1 MDRLKW
7 KSVFL
12 VGWGPLIFCSILL
25 CSASSPEAD
34 PPAVKALKDYLSHK
48 PIISKVVGV
57 EYDLVGKTN
66 RFSFIGAYC
75 GDGHYLQI
83 VPPGLDVAVEEIKPT
98 RAPILSGR
106 YKDESWETSGVEL
119 GKSIAPDRENPDLY
133 ALGGESSFT
142 HLSRLIML
150 GSQFLEPGSAVWT
163 GNDVIFRPSW
173 FKRQQIEVYNKDNPT
188 KKRDVNQLVGRIS
201 VKDGK
206 IHRLAVKHA
215 GCFEFEYE
223 DSPDRPE
230 WFPARIYYMGYPD
243 EVDAEELLDIFDT
256 EKMFRLQAE
265 YLPVLHI
272 RKLELSEEPIP
283 AERFLPEAHVDINEM
298 VLTVFSNSVEII
310 TPDRTD
316 PVFIQ
321 KTLDALGPI
330 EKRSPLSLYLWNGMA
345 IASLLGLV
353 LMLFYRG
360 RQR

>member
-7 KSVFL
+7 KTVFL
-12 VGWGPLIFCSILL
+12 VGWVPLLFFSIVL
-25 CSASSPEAD
+25 CKASLPEAD

-66 RFSFIGAYC
+66 RLSYVGAYC
-75 GDGHYLQI
+75 GDGYYLQI
-83 VPPGLDVAVEEIKPT
+83 VSPGVDVTAAEIKPT
-98 RAPILSGR
+98 RDPLLGR
-106 YKDESWETSGVEL
+106 YKDESWQICGMEV
-119 GKSIAPDRENPDLY
+119 GKSIAPDKEKPDHY
-133 ALGGESSFT
+133 ALGGESALT
-142 HLSRLIML
+142 HLTRLIML
-150 GSQFLEPGSAVWT
+150 GSQFLEPGSAVWN
-163 GNDVIFRPSW
+163 GNDVTFRPSW
-173 FKRQQIEVYNKDNPT
+173 FKRQQIEVYNENNPT

-256 EKMFRLQAE
+256 EKVFRLEAE
-265 YLPVLHI
+265 YLTVLHI

-316 PVFIQ
+316 PVLIQ
-321 KTLDALGPI
+321 KTLDASGPI

-345 IASLLGLV
+345 IASLLGFG
-353 LMLFYRG
+353 LMLFYCARKG
-360 RQR
+360 

>member
-1 MDRLKW
+1 MNRLKW

-12 VGWGPLIFCSILL
+12 VGWVPLLFCSIVL
-25 CSASSPEAD
+25 CKASLPEAD

-48 PIISKVVGV
+48 PFISKVVGV
-57 EYDLVGKTN
+57 ECDLNGKASRN
-66 RFSFIGAYC
+66 SYIGAYC

-83 VPPGLDVAVEEIKPT
+83 VSPGLDVDVEEIKPT
-98 RAPILSGR
+98 SGPFLLGR
-106 YKDESWETSGVEL
+106 YKDESWQISGMEV
-119 GKSIAPDRENPDLY
+119 GKSIAPDREKPDYY
-133 ALGGESSFT
+133 ALGGESALT
-142 HLSRLIML
+142 HLSPLIML
-150 GSQFLEPGSAVWT
+150 GSQFLEPGSAVWN
-163 GNDVIFRPSW
+163 GNDVTFRPSW
-173 FKRQQIEVYNKDNPT
+173 FKRQQIEFYNENNPT

-243 EVDAEELLDIFDT
+243 EVDAEELLDVFDT
-256 EKMFRLQAE
+256 EKMFRLEVE

-283 AERFLPEAHVDINEM
+283 AERFLPEAHVDMNEM

-316 PVFIQ
+316 PVLIQ
-321 KTLDALGPI
+321 RTLDALGPI
-330 EKRSPLSLYLWNGMA
+330 KKKSPLNRYLWNGMA
-345 IASLLGLV
+345 IASLSGLA
-353 LMLFYRG
+353 LMLFYLG
-360 RQR
+360 RRR

>member
-283 AERFLPEAHVDINEM
+283 AARFLPEAHVDINEM